1 MFTTKNAARYQ
12 LIFNFLWRVKRSEH
26 SLCVIWKLQKSDIEK
41 FRSIADIY
49 EMIHQINIIRSEMLR
64 LVQNIN
70 FYIMFEVL
78 EVSWK
83 NLCEKLNDAVD
94 MDQVIV
100 ANESFSETI
109 ISQLLLDDKSKVFK
123 LNSILNSI

>member
-1 MFTTKNAARYQ
+1 
-12 LIFNFLWRVKRSEH
+12 
-26 SLCVIWKLQKSDIEK
+26 
-41 FRSIADIY
+41 
-49 EMIHQINIIRSEMLR
+49 MLR